1 MNTSQFDIDR
11 LTSIATLIIAICAFF
26 SPIVT
31 CLLNNWHQRIMKKLE
46 YEHEDKVAREKW
58 VRDVY
63 DGYIQA
69 ADAYIH
75 TSSEET
81 QREFGRHSG
90 LAMRY
95 VPDDL
100 RQQMLELEKM
110 FYSSYGQ
117 FNAIQK
123 IDALNAIIVKM
134 QQVPEPK
141 CK

>member
-1 MNTSQFDIDR
+1 MFFSQLDIDR
-11 LTSIATLIIAICAFF
+11 LTGNVTLIVALCALI
-26 SPIVT
+26 SPIIT
-31 CLLNNWHQRIMKKLE
+31 CGLNNWHQRSMKKLE

-75 TSSEET
+75 ASSEET
-81 QREFGRHSG
+81 QLEFGRHSG

-110 FYSSYGQ
+110 FYSSYGY
-117 FNAIQK
+117 FSAIQK

-134 QQVPEPK
+134 QQVPESK

>member
-1 MNTSQFDIDR
+1 MFFSQLDIDR
-11 LTSIATLIIAICAFF
+11 LTGNVTLIVALCALI
-26 SPIVT
+26 SPIIT
-31 CLLNNWHQRIMKKLE
+31 CGLNNWHQRRMKKLE

-58 VRDVY
+58 IRDVY

-81 QREFGRHSG
+81 ERDFGRHSG

-100 RQQMLELEKM
+100 RQQMLEFEKM
-110 FYSSYGQ
+110 LCSGYVPT
-117 FNAIQK
+117 AQK

-134 QQVPEPK
+134 QQVPESK
-141 CK
+141 CI

>member
-31 CLLNNWHQRIMKKLE
+31 CLLNNWHQYRMKKLE
-46 YEHEDKVAREKW
+46 YKHKDKVAREKW

-69 ADAYIH
+69 AGACIQA
-75 TSSEET
+75 SSET
-81 QREFGRHSG
+81 TMHDFGRHSS

-95 VPDDL
+95 VPDTL
-100 RQQMLELEKM
+100 RQQMLEFEKLLCSG
-110 FYSSYGQ
+110 YVPTT
-117 FNAIQK
+117 QK

>member
-1 MNTSQFDIDR
+1 MFFSQLDIDR
-11 LTSIATLIIAICAFF
+11 LTGNVTLIVALCALI
-26 SPIVT
+26 SPIIT
-31 CLLNNWHQRIMKKLE
+31 CGLNNWHQRS
-46 YEHEDKVAREKW
+46 EKW

-75 TSSEET
+75 ASSEET

-110 FYSSYGQ
+110 FYSSYGY
-117 FNAIQK
+117 FSAIQK

-134 QQVPEPK
+134 QQVPESK